1 MSDMLKTTLLV
12 FSYSG
17 SYVHVYL
24 WFVGGSSYHGASG
37 GSSYGKVDGTEFTT
51 GSGGGGGSGGAGGS
65 FIKIDVGQVGA
76 PYIN

>member
-1 MSDMLKTTLLV
+1 MSDVLKTTLLV
-12 FSYSG
+12 FSYGG
-17 SYVHVYL
+17 SYVPVYL
-24 WFVGGSSYHGASG
+24 WFSGGSSYLGASG

-76 PYIN
+76 LYIN